1 MAYSQIPNKVLIS
14 FEPVVLGLHCQ
25 HFFRRL
31 AFLISHWNV
40 LLLSVYSILWLWYHI
55 APNSSVVSPQIQFSK
70 PTNSMVRF
78 LTTTAPLLVSF
89 LYVIYFFHH
98 SMKYLVSWSISLS
111 LLRKPDS
118 RSVHCS
124 VLHLSCRYADN
135 LGQKQIYIPQSTPSG
150 CLLPL

>member
-1 MAYSQIPNKVLIS
+1 
-14 FEPVVLGLHCQ
+14 
-25 HFFRRL
+25 
-31 AFLISHWNV
+31 
-40 LLLSVYSILWLWYHI
+40 
-55 APNSSVVSPQIQFSK
+55 
-70 PTNSMVRF
+70 MVRF

-111 LLRKPDS
+111 LLRKPNS
-118 RSVHCS
+118 RSVHFC

-150 CLLPL
+150 HLLPLYALLAEGCTVCQRSASLLGTSVHIYEPVGIFCIQTVVTLLNVQSMHEEVIAFVLIRKDEGGVYTIV